1 MSTDTDTGKEA
12 FDAYAEIALRYAA
25 SARSLPAQIDITPTR
40 TLICFEVLGVALAL
54 FIEEMQELLEVPGCT
69 RLPRVRPWVKG
80 VANVRGKLVPVVDFA
95 RFLGGNL
102 TAPPRQQRV
111 LLVERKGVAAG
122 LGRCAGHETLPG
134 GCLFQCQRRASRSAC
149 RLCARQLQCRRSHL
163 VSVQARSARGRQWFS
178 GGGRLMTDSRDA
190 AIQGGG
196 ARPVR
201 CSTAEQAGRG
211 ENETRKN

>member
-80 VANVRGKLVPVVDFA
+80 VANVRGKLVPVVDFP

-122 LGRCAGHETLPG
+122 LIVDAVLGMKHFRVDAYSNAKEGLPEALAGFVPGSFNAEGRTWF
-134 GCLFQCQRRASRSAC
+134 LFRPD
-149 RLCARQLQCRRSHL
+149 LL
-163 VSVQARSARGRQWFS
+163 VEDNGFLGV
-178 GGGRLMTDSRDA
+178 A
-190 AIQGGG
+190 A
-196 ARPVR
+196 
-201 CSTAEQAGRG
+201 
-211 ENETRKN
+211 